1 MGLRRLH
8 EGGEPSYLYAQRL
21 TNEAELGAIRVIIL
35 QKNSFKVKLSPD
47 NESVLKWC
55 HMLDKSPEEYLSQ
68 LHKAANSFP
77 SCDTNDEQN
86 DNKENIFEV
95 QQDFLV
101 WKQYFPDEKVYGKRG
116 KFKLEKVG
124 YEDAVNEVLEG
135 TIQDLESNRKC
146 IQNLTRESH
155 EKSKKLS
162 EAMDLASRSVKAK
175 EEFEKEVYGKCA
187 AIINAKKLR
196 IQQLKSNHPVTSGTN
211 GGLGRTDEDTRIS
224 SHPSKKAKFEGSDSD
239 CYNSDT
245 DVDDPCDQDM
255 DTDEECLAS
264 LSPNKQKGKTNSDSR
279 TSEKTRK
286 LQPSLDSQDLFNNS
300 LEAELY
306 PSSMTSTEQKMISKT
321 FVASKDV
328 SQYVHKSK
336 TNQSERPDSSNS
348 PKKSPGNGTPSTS
361 TTGKV
366 DSQRSIIHELF

>member
-1 MGLRRLH
+1 MGLKRLH
-8 EGGEPSYLYAQRL
+8 AGGEPSYLYAQLL
-21 TNEAELGAIRVIIL
+21 TNEAEPGAIRVIIL

-86 DNKENIFEV
+86 DNKENIFEI

-155 EKSKKLS
+155 EKSKS
-162 EAMDLASRSVKAK
+162 A
-175 EEFEKEVYGKCA
+175 
-187 AIINAKKLR
+187 
-196 IQQLKSNHPVTSGTN
+196 N

-224 SHPSKKAKFEGSDSD
+224 SHPSKKAKFESSDSD

-255 DTDEECLAS
+255 DTDEECLVS
-264 LSPNKQKGKTNSDSR
+264 LSPNKQKGKTSSDSR

-348 PKKSPGNGTPSTS
+348 PKKSSGNGTPSTS
-361 TTGKV
+361 TTGQV